1 MKRPFF
7 RFYDIILIV
16 ALLVACGAFVLMPK
30 SKGNEVQ
37 IKVDGEVMA
46 TLPLDTD
53 TKYSVKGVT
62 VRVRNGKAWIEKS
75 DCADKTC
82 VNTGVLENEGDTAV
96 CLPNKVAVTVMGER
110 ETDGVTW

>member
-7 RFYDIILIV
+7 RFYDIMLIV
-16 ALLVACGAFVLMPK
+16 ALLFTCGVFVFMPK
-30 SKGNEVQ
+30 SKGNEVE
-37 IKVDGEVMA
+37 IRVDGEVVV

-53 TKYSVKGVT
+53 TKYSVEGVT
-62 VRVRNGKAWIEKS
+62 VRVRDGKVWTEKS
-75 DCADKTC
+75 DCTDKTC

-96 CLPNKVAVTVMGER
+96 CLPNKVAVTVKGER